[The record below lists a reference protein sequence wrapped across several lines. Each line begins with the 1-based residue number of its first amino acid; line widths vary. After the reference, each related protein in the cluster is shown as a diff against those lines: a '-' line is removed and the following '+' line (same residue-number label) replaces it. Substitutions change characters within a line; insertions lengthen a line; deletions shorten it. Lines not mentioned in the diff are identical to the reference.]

1 MFLVDGVTYF
11 QRRRRRTKERRGMR
25 EEEMNNKKDEWSGEE
40 WVDVEGARAHFHFHR
55 IGGAR

>member
-11 QRRRRRTKERRGMR
+11 QRRRRQRTKERRGMR

-40 WVDVEGARAHFHFHR
+40 WVGCWWRARALPFP
-55 IGGAR
+55 